1 MSMQGLRR
9 KCSDAEL
16 NVTPLIDVLLVL
28 LIIFMVMQPNR
39 QLGERADIPQPTP
52 QTAVTPDHSVVVVQL
67 KDQGAGNRPA
77 LKVNEE
83 AVSWSDLEWRLRKIY
98 GERADKTAF
107 VTGDPEIE
115 FQNFAEALDI
125 THRAG
130 ADRVGL
136 MRGSR
141 Q

>member
-1 MSMQGLRR
+1 MSIQNLR
-9 KCSDAEL
+9 KGPDTEM

-39 QLGERADIPQPTP
+39 QLGERAEIPQPIP
-52 QTAVTPDHSVVVVQL
+52 QAAIPPDGAIVVQL
-67 KDQGAGNRPA
+67 QDQGIAGRPA
-77 LKVNEE
+77 LKVNSEE
-83 AVSWSDLEWRLRKIY
+83 VSWNDLERRLRNIF
-98 GERADKTAF
+98 EARADKTAF

-136 MRGSR
+136 MKRNS

>member
-1 MSMQGLRR
+1 MSLQRLQKG
-9 KCSDAEL
+9 SDTEM

-39 QLGERADIPQPTP
+39 RLGEKAEIPQTTP
-52 QTAVTPDHSVVVVQL
+52 QATMPPESAIVVQL
-67 KDQGAGNRPA
+67 QEQGGGSRPA
-77 LKVNEE
+77 LKVNSEE
-83 AVSWSDLEWRLRKIY
+83 VSWNDLERRLRNIF
-98 GERADKTAF
+98 EARADKTAF
-107 VTGDPEIE
+107 LTGDPGIE
-115 FQNFAEALDI
+115 FQSFAEALDI

-136 MRGSR
+136 MKTTR

>member
-1 MSMQGLRR
+1 MSMFAGLRKGR
-9 KCSDAEL
+9 DAEM

-39 QLGERADIPQPTP
+39 QLGERAEIPQPTLQAAIP
-52 QTAVTPDHSVVVVQL
+52 PDGAIVVQL
-67 KDQGAGNRPA
+67 QDQGVGSRPA
-77 LKVNEE
+77 LRVNSEDI
-83 AVSWSDLEWRLRKIY
+83 SWSDLERRLRKIY
-98 GERADKTAF
+98 GSRADRTAF

-115 FQNFAEALDI
+115 FQSFAEALDI

-136 MRGSR
+136 MKAR
-141 Q
+141 